1 MPKLNTILDI
11 VRIYFFFIV
20 FTVLNPFR
28 DARKTL
34 ILAGYAAVSGRKPS
48 EKEIAIAMEQ
58 KKAGAFISTLPK
70 AKIKAVEKEKDFFSV
85 QLPAVDFSKGI
96 VVWDIIERY
105 LTKPLYLFIFFAIV
119 YTVISFVPRSE
130 GMAWT
135 NGDEPH
141 YIMQTYALVQDGSLQ
156 NMAVYYEDE
165 VWKEWYNAP
174 LIPHMI
180 GLNGKL
186 YAYHQIG
193 FSYYLIPGYILG
205 GLRGVWI
212 STALAVSVGMIGMYF
227 LLSYYFTRRITL
239 ITTLITGLS
248 LPVGIF
254 SNQIY
259 PEILLFAL
267 VTCTTAYIM
276 HPRFRFTWISSIA
289 LALILAYIPTLHIK
303 FIVISG
309 MIAFFINVQQYF
321 KKMPLY
327 RIFLFDVFIGGLIL
341 LYLGWL
347 NSYYD
352 GNFKGAMDA
361 IAANTTLSLL
371 EVPTGLLGILVDRE
385 NGILIFSPFYIYCLY
400 GWWIMVKKALKMKL
414 AQAIQFLFPIAL
426 TTAFTI
432 FFTMFPYVMG
442 GMNPPGRYNLPVM
455 GGMGVMLGFALVETF
470 SYKTGRVIAGILF
483 AYTLTVFIILCSNP
497 ILQMPFGNETMLF
510 FWLFKGNAHSIING
524 YLPNLSKYFR
534 IIPFIDLVKGI
545 GVFSFLI
552 LLTRIHLFVDSKDS
566 SSRR

>member
-1 MPKLNTILDI
+1 MLKLHRVYEAI
-11 VRIYFFFIV
+11 RIYFFFIY
-20 FTVLNPFR
+20 FSFLNPFA
-28 DARKTL
+28 DSKKVL
-34 ILAGYAAVSGRKPS
+34 IRAGYQAISNRKPS
-48 EKEIAIAMEQ
+48 EKETQAAIKEPSFT
-58 KKAGAFISTLPK
+58 AFLSKLPK
-70 AKIKAVEKEKDFFSV
+70 SEKIIKTKQKPFTVTIDYSG
-85 QLPAVDFSKGI
+85 FSK
-96 VVWDIIERY
+96 Y
-105 LTKPLYLFIFFAIV
+105 LLSAEQFLSNPLNLFIFFAFV
-119 YTVISFVPRSE
+119 YIIISFVPRSE

-141 YIMQTYALVQDGSLQ
+141 YIMQTYSLVKDGSMQ
-156 NMAVYYEDE
+156 NMAEYYEQG

-180 GLNGKL
+180 ELNGNI

-212 STALAVSVGMIGMYF
+212 STALAVAAGMVGMYF
-227 LLSYYFTRRITL
+227 LLSYYFNKRLSL
-239 ITTLITGLS
+239 ITTLIMGLS
-248 LPVGIF
+248 LPIGIF

-267 VTCTTAYIM
+267 VTCITAYVM
-276 HPRFRFTWISSIA
+276 HPRFRFTWISSII
-289 LALILAYIPTLHIK
+289 LAFLLAYIPTLHIK

-309 MIAFFINVQQYF
+309 MIALFINVQQYF
-321 KKMPLY
+321 KKVSLY
-327 RIFLFDVFIGGLIL
+327 RIFLFDVFIGGLVL

-352 GNFKGAMDA
+352 GNFKGAIDA

-385 NGILIFSPFYIYCLY
+385 NGILIFSPFYIYCFY
-400 GWWIMVKKALKMKL
+400 GWWIMVKKALKMTL
-414 AQAIQFLFPIAL
+414 AEALQFLFPMLL

-455 GGMGVMLGFALVETF
+455 GGMGVMLGFALLETF
-470 SYKTGRVIAGILF
+470 KYRTGRAVVGVLF
-483 AYTLTVFIILCSNP
+483 IYTVFVFIILCSNP

-510 FWLFKGNAHSIING
+510 FWLFKGNAHILING

-534 IIPFIDLVKGI
+534 TIPVLDLVKGI
-545 GVFSFLI
+545 AVFSFLI
-552 LLTRIHLFVDSKDS
+552 FLTRLHLVIEPKNP
-566 SSRR
+566 SSRQ